1 MRKCFVDVGLVKNTE
16 GNYTKYTNHRRGT
29 IIKKADVDGAT
40 CLGEVAAELE
50 MVQRAGADSDD
61 EGAAS
66 EEEEEEGRRKWKRRR
81 RRRRRSRESSSVGTR
96 T

>member
-16 GNYTKYTNHRRGT
+16 GSYTKYTNHRRGT

-66 EEEEEEGRRKWKRRR
+66 EEEEEEG
-81 RRRRRSRESSSVGTR
+81 EEGEEGEEEEEEEEEE
-96 T
+96 

>member
-16 GNYTKYTNHRRGT
+16 GSYTKYTNHRRGT

-50 MVQRAGADSDD
+50 MVQRAGAETRTTR

-66 EEEEEEGRRKWKRRR
+66 ERASERG
-81 RRRRRSRESSSVGTR
+81 GGG
-96 T
+96 

>member
-50 MVQRAGADSDD
+50 MVQRAAGGVIKYASRKSTGGT
-61 EGAAS
+61 EG
-66 EEEEEEGRRKWKRRR
+66 
-81 RRRRRSRESSSVGTR
+81 SSVGGCAPTPLAKYHSDSTGSESR
-96 T
+96 